1 MAKKWIKLS
10 ICFRFGSN
18 WKPLQ
23 SFPPLW
29 CLTIRWRQIHP
40 RCDILARGNCEIGE
54 HALTIWGYSSLGNI
68 VVKSTMHV
76 LEFLKKNTLL
86 YLQLLTN
93 RSWERFSTTCPSV
106 EFRNGTR
113 KSQFLTHYTWCDLP
127 AIKSIWNALR
137 KREKGAAADVQCV
150 RMTLANS
157 MTSKAAWHQKWPVVR
172 WPRWKAACRS
182 VCCLQFTGVSDK
194 CKIHFY

>member
-1 MAKKWIKLS
+1 
-10 ICFRFGSN
+10 
-18 WKPLQ
+18 
-23 SFPPLW
+23 
-29 CLTIRWRQIHP
+29 
-40 RCDILARGNCEIGE
+40 
-54 HALTIWGYSSLGNI
+54 
-68 VVKSTMHV
+68 MHV

-127 AIKSIWNALR
+127 AIKSISNASR
-137 KREKGAAADVQCV
+137 KREKGTAADVQCV

-182 VCCLQFTGVSDK
+182 VCCLQFTGVTSAKYTFTKRANNKKASPAQVWQADSAGGALSWWTHLF
-194 CKIHFY
+194 HFPSSASTFSLLMLLHPPNPNLFCCN